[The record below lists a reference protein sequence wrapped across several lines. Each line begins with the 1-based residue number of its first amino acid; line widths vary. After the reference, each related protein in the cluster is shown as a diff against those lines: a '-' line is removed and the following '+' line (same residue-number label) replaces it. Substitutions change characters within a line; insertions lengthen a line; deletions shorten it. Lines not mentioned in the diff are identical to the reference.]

1 MNRFLFCIKGGSLYQ
16 VQLYF
21 IIIVIVIV
29 IYLVIL
35 QFLLSDNYVI
45 TNNCYK

>member
-21 IIIVIVIV
+21 IIIVIVI
-29 IYLVIL
+29 YLVIL